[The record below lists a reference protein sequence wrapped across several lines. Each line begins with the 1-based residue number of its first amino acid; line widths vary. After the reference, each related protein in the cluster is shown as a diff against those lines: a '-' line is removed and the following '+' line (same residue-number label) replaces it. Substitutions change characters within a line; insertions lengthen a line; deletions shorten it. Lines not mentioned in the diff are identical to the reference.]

1 MTHSII
7 AKTVSVAARATMH
20 PRRIFGPLDG
30 DVAKEGAG
38 MTLLGSIMMTLES
51 VAVAAALLTG
61 NVCSVEVV
69 LDPRMAMVCMAA
81 CISAAC

>member
-1 MTHSII
+1 MTHSMI

-20 PRRIFGPLDG
+20 PRRIFGPLAG
-30 DVAKEGAG
+30 DVAREGAG
-38 MTLLGSIMMTLES
+38 TTLLGSIVMTLES
-51 VAVAAALLTG
+51 IAVGAAVLTG

-69 LDPRMAMVCMAA
+69 LDPRIAIVCMAA